1 MRPKDLSVLIKKS
14 IEINEN
20 LLIVGP
26 PGIGKTDLAVQSCNG
41 YETIILHPV
50 VHDPVNYTGF
60 PFFENGKADFA
71 PFGFLRR
78 MIEAQK
84 ITVVIIDDLGQAAS
98 TVQAALMQIIY
109 SGKIDS
115 HDISSMCRFILISNR
130 REDKAG
136 VSSIL
141 EPLKGRCTIQHLE
154 VNGDDWRKWAIEH
167 DMPPELVAFSK
178 LRPNLLFDFKPSTD
192 MTNSPTPRNWAAI
205 GRWQNAGIPK
215 HLEYEIFKGRC
226 GEQFAAE
233 YTAFLR
239 TYREMPDPEEWI
251 KNPDK
256 DLPVNDSAQY
266 ALAGALAWLA
276 DTKNVNNIYKVA
288 LNMPGELSTFMVY
301 SMVQR
306 DKKLAAAPVMAT
318 WAQRYGE
325 YLL

>member
-1 MRPKDLSVLIKKS
+1 MRPKDLTKT
-14 IEINEN
+14 IELAINIDEV
-20 LLIVGP
+20 LLIIGA
-26 PGIGKTDLAVQSCNG
+26 PGIGKTDIVRDACNG
-41 YETIILHPV
+41 FESVLLHPV
-50 VHDPVNYTGF
+50 IHDPVNYTGF
-60 PFFENGKADFA
+60 PSLQNGKADFT
-71 PFGFLRR
+71 PFGFLRK
-78 MIEAQK
+78 MIETEK
-84 ITVVIIDDLGQAAS
+84 KLIIIVDDLGQAAHS
-98 TVQAALMQIIY
+98 VQAALMQLVLQ
-109 SGKIDS
+109 SNIDGNQVS
-115 HDISSMCRFILISNR
+115 EHCRFILISNR

-136 VSSIL
+136 VSSII
-141 EPLKGRCTIQHLE
+141 EPLKGRATIIDLE

-256 DLPVNDSAQY
+256 DLPVNESAQY
-266 ALAGALAWLA
+266 ALAGALASLA

-306 DKKLAAAPVMAT
+306 DKKLAAAAGMAT

>member
-1 MRPKDLSVLIKKS
+1 MRPKDLSQAIKTS

-20 LLIVGP
+20 LLIVGA
-26 PGIGKTDLAVQSCNG
+26 PGIGKTQIVQSACNG
-41 YETIILHPV
+41 YDTIMLHPV

-60 PFFENGKADFA
+60 PQVQNGKADFI
-71 PFGFLRR
+71 PFGFLRK

-84 ITVVIIDDLGQAAS
+84 ITIVIVDDIGQS
-98 TVQAALMQIIY
+98 NNSVQSAFMQILEQKCIENY
-109 SGKIDS
+109 V
-115 HDISSMCRFILISNR
+115 ISEYIRFILISNR

-136 VSSIL
+136 VSLVL
-141 EPLKGRCTIQHLE
+141 ETLKGRATIIDLE

-167 DMPPELVAFSK
+167 NMPPELVAFSK
-178 LRPNLLFDFKPSTD
+178 LRPNLLFDFKPTTD
-192 MTNSPTPRNWAAI
+192 MSNSPTPRNWAAI

-239 TYREMPDPEEWI
+239 TYREMPDPELWV
-251 KNPDK
+251 NDPDK
-256 DLPVNDSAQY
+256 PLPVNESAQY
-266 ALAGALAWLA
+266 ALAGALASLA
-276 DTKNVNNIYKVA
+276 NSKNVNNIYKVA

-306 DKKLAAAPVMAT
+306 DKKLAAAAGMAT